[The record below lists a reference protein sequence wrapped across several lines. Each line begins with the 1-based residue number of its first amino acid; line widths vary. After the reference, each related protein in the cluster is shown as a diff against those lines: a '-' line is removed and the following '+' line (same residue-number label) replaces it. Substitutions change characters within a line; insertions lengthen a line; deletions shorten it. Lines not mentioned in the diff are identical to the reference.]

1 MFTLDSYESFLRS
14 LANKRYF
21 AKKVLKEKGTLLR
34 RMIFTDPVTK
44 LLDNGKEKVFTGHYE
59 EVKRQREK
67 KRTRGQMA
75 NDRSFRS
82 NKGAVYGGG
91 NGKKEADDGLPLS
104 DGSDEEDDEEDE
116 EDNVEEDNDEKS
128 GDNNAFT
135 FSSAYIC
142 FHIFVAGGVSSRS
155 QSGHSRDHYQ
165 VQTSSRFSDSGH
177 SQQHSRDHHPVVQ
190 TSSRSSDFGHSQSG
204 HSRDHYQVQTSS
216 RSDSGHSQQHSRDHH
231 PVVQTFSRSQSG

>member
-1 MFTLDSYESFLRS
+1 
-14 LANKRYF
+14 
-21 AKKVLKEKGTLLR
+21 
-34 RMIFTDPVTK
+34 MIFKDPVTK
-44 LLDNGKEKVFTGHYE
+44 TLDNGKEKVFTGHYE

-128 GDNNAFT
+128 GDNNAFK

-142 FHIFVAGGVSSRS
+142 LHIFVAGGVSSRS

-165 VQTSSRFSDSGH
+165 VQTSSR
-177 SQQHSRDHHPVVQ
+177 
-190 TSSRSSDFGHSQSG
+190 SSDFGHSQSG
-204 HSRDHYQVQTSS
+204 HSRDH
-216 RSDSGHSQQHSRDHH
+216 
-231 PVVQTFSRSQSG
+231 

>member
-1 MFTLDSYESFLRS
+1 MFTLDSYESFIRS

-34 RMIFTDPVTK
+34 RMIFKDPVTK
-44 LLDNGKEKVFTGHYE
+44 TLDNGKEKVFTGHYE

-91 NGKKEADDGLPLS
+91 NGKKEADEEDGLPLS

-142 FHIFVAGGVSSRS
+142 
-155 QSGHSRDHYQ
+155 
-165 VQTSSRFSDSGH
+165 
-177 SQQHSRDHHPVVQ
+177 
-190 TSSRSSDFGHSQSG
+190 
-204 HSRDHYQVQTSS
+204 
-216 RSDSGHSQQHSRDHH
+216 
-231 PVVQTFSRSQSG
+231 